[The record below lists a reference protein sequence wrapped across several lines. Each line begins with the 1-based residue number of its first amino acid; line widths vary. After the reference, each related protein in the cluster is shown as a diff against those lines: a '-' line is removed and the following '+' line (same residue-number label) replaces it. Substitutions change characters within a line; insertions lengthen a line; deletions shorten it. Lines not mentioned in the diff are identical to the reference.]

1 MRLFSHFLN
10 KLFILFAV
18 KEIAMTVKYLAASLA
33 LLVSAGFTH
42 AADAEFYN
50 KGNPPGRPFS
60 LAVRTGDFVFVSGQM
75 GTDDKG
81 LVPGGFEAQSRKAM
95 DNVSDILKGMGLGMD
110 NVVKCTIMIADMGK
124 WADFNKVYVSYFK
137 PGRLP
142 ARSAFG
148 ANGLALGGEIE
159 VECMAYAPANK

>member
-1 MRLFSHFLN
+1 MTLKHF
-10 KLFILFAV
+10 
-18 KEIAMTVKYLAASLA
+18 TAALA
-33 LLVSAGFTH
+33 LLTCTAATN

-60 LAVRTGDFVFVSGQM
+60 LAVRTGDLVFLSGQL

-95 DNVSDILKGMGLGMD
+95 DNVADILKGMGLGMD
-110 NVVKCTIMIADMGK
+110 NVVKCTIMMADMSK
-124 WADFNKVYVSYFK
+124 WGDFNKVYVSYFK

-142 ARSAFG
+142 ARSALG
-148 ANGLALGGEIE
+148 ANGLALGGEVE
-159 VECMAYAPANK
+159 VECVAYAPTNK

>member
-1 MRLFSHFLN
+1 
-10 KLFILFAV
+10 
-18 KEIAMTVKYLAASLA
+18 MTFKHLAAILA
-33 LLVSAGFTH
+33 LLAGAGFSH

-110 NVVKCTIMIADMGK
+110 NVVKCTIMIADMRK

-159 VECMAYAPANK
+159 VECMAYAPVNK